1 MMVVSLALMVI
12 LCQNAR
18 LECSADP
25 SQLVF
30 QNLQFAYNNIYK
42 AFHHKLVLKAD
53 KSQIVFSRAKIS
65 QLLTSTFNRGLY
77 TKA

>member
-1 MMVVSLALMVI
+1 MAI
-12 LCQNAR
+12 LCQDTI
-18 LECSADP
+18 LKCSVDP
-25 SQLVF
+25 SQLVV

-53 KSQIVFSRAKIS
+53 KSQIVFSRAKNS
-65 QLLTSTFNRGLY
+65 QLLISTFSRGLY